1 MARRDLSGAV
11 DLAVLERMT
20 GGDAAISEEVLGL
33 FVEQAGLWSA
43 MLDPKAEG
51 WRDGV
56 HTIRGAAA
64 GVGAGDLAEVCA
76 AASSLATSC
85 RSLAAPMQAPSEVSR
100 AGMATTSTRRRRVSS
115 SRASARARPM
125 WPWLARAAYDA
136 SAGSTPSSRRRSTTR
151 PGTRNC
157 PR

>member
-11 DLAVLERMT
+11 DFAVLETMT
-20 GGDAAISEEVLGL
+20 GGDAAVSEEVLGL

-76 AASSLATSC
+76 AAETADQALAVPALERVRTALDAA
-85 RSLAAPMQAPSEVSR
+85 LADV
-100 AGMATTSTRRRRVSS
+100 
-115 SRASARARPM
+115 
-125 WPWLARAAYDA
+125 AAYRHA
-136 SAGSTPSSRRRSTTR
+136 LMLKSLRG
-151 PGTRNC
+151 
-157 PR
+157 

>member
-76 AASSLATSC
+76 AAETADQALAVPALERVRTALDAA
-85 RSLAAPMQAPSEVSR
+85 LADV
-100 AGMATTSTRRRRVSS
+100 
-115 SRASARARPM
+115 
-125 WPWLARAAYDA
+125 AAYRHELMLR
-136 SAGSTPSSRRRSTTR
+136 GLRS
-151 PGTRNC
+151 
-157 PR
+157 